1 MFKFH
6 KLALQNAK
14 PQNAKILLF
23 TLVSFVI
30 LFALTYL
37 TLIPMQTSIYSFVM
51 SMAMQQPIAKPLF
64 LLILTILIPLIVVI
78 FVGYPIIAGTIYTI
92 DKAINKDQAK
102 FKDIFAMFKKG
113 KYLKSVKLSLFTLL
127 TVVVFMAI
135 NLLLAKL
142 LNLGIVSLYT
152 ALQGPISGADHALAI
167 SLTFQIIAATIVLF
181 IQSFIIWFMAVVIIN
196 FTVAFIKSPEDGA
209 WKAVKRG
216 FKGVKNGQKTWF
228 KFFLGILLLNLIVI
242 ILANPVS
249 QLISIGTGGISQNI
263 ATVIVYIVT
272 IVVILVRLFIYYIN
286 ILATIQ
292 YYNLDGKN
300 IDPDTK
306 KKAKANKSVTNATE
320 KAKASVSDKTDSAQD
335 KAKSNV
341 SEQTESVQDKAKS
354 EGSKLK
360 DNFNQS
366 EK

>member
-1 MFKFH
+1 MH
-6 KLALQNAK
+6 GRQLNVALK
-14 PQNAKILLF
+14 
-23 TLVSFVI
+23 V
-30 LFALTYL
+30 
-37 TLIPMQTSIYSFVM
+37 
-51 SMAMQQPIAKPLF
+51 
-64 LLILTILIPLIVVI
+64 
-78 FVGYPIIAGTIYTI
+78 
-92 DKAINKDQAK
+92 
-102 FKDIFAMFKKG
+102 
-113 KYLKSVKLSLFTLL
+113 LKR
-127 TVVVFMAI
+127 
-135 NLLLAKL
+135 
-142 LNLGIVSLYT
+142 
-152 ALQGPISGADHALAI
+152 P
-167 SLTFQIIAATIVLF
+167 
-181 IQSFIIWFMAVVIIN
+181 
-196 FTVAFIKSPEDGA
+196 
-209 WKAVKRG
+209 
-216 FKGVKNGQKTWF
+216 KTWF

-263 ATVIVYIVT
+263 ATVIAYIVT

>member
-37 TLIPMQTSIYSFVM
+37 TFIPMQTSIYSFVM
-51 SMAMQQPIAKPLF
+51 AMAMQQSIGMPLF
-64 LLILTILIPLIVVI
+64 LLILTILIPLIVII

-102 FKDIFAMFKKG
+102 FKDIFAIFKKG
-113 KYLKSVKLSLFTLL
+113 KYLKAVKLSLFTLL

-152 ALQGPISGADHALAI
+152 ALQGPISSSDHALAI
-167 SLTFQIIAATIVLF
+167 SLTFQIIAATIILF
-181 IQSFIIWFMAVVIIN
+181 IQSFIIWFMAIVIIN
-196 FTVAFIKSPEDGA
+196 FTVAFIKTPKDGA
-209 WKAVKRG
+209 WTAVKRG

-228 KFFLGILLLNLIVI
+228 KFFIGILLLNLIVI

-249 QLISIGTGGISQNI
+249 QLISIGTGGISQNV

-272 IVVILVRLFIYYIN
+272 IIVILIRLFIYYIN

-292 YYNLDGKN
+292 YYNRGGEKITADAKN
-300 IDPDTK
+300 EGNSNNSI
-306 KKAKANKSVTNATE
+306 ANTTE
-320 KAKASVSDKTDSAQD
+320 KVKSSVSNKTDS
-335 KAKSNV
+335 
-341 SEQTESVQDKAKS
+341 VQEKTKS
-354 EGSKLK
+354 EGSKLR
-360 DNFNQS
+360 DSINNS